1 MARLVILLIII
12 LHGDARLHKLCTAP
26 FLSPTTFYRE
36 GEKPSEYC
44 TLLLPMAGI
53 KPGPSLPTLRNSNI
67 KVIELAKNQE
77 IFTFAK
83 LTTQTRALVGR
94 ITRLGRTALYCYLV
108 ITVGTGCIAFFN
120 VCGNVVRGRIKK
132 LLL

>member
-1 MARLVILLIII
+1 MARLVILLLII

-36 GEKPSEYC
+36 GEKPSEYG

-53 KPGPSLPTLRNSNI
+53 KPGPSLPTPRNSNI

-94 ITRLGRTALYCYLV
+94 ITRLG
-108 ITVGTGCIAFFN
+108 TVGQSCTVI
-120 VCGNVVRGRIKK
+120 
-132 LLL
+132 